1 MDIINKYLKD
11 SRYVNDLDN
20 YFKNI
25 NDKEILR
32 ELYENFTSQM
42 NDIDELSI
50 IYKTRYRY
58 LNNLF
63 QKKNELN

>member
-25 NDKEILR
+25 NDKEILG
-32 ELYENFTSQM
+32 ELYENFTSKM

-63 QKKNELN
+63 QKKMN

>member
-1 MDIINKYLKD
+1 MDIISKYLKD
-11 SRYVNDLDN
+11 SRDVNDLDN

-63 QKKNELN
+63 QKKMN